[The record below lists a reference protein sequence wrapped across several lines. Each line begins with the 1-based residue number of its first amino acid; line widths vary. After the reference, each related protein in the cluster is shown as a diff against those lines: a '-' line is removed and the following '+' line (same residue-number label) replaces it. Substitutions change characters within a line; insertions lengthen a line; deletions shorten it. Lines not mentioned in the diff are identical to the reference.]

1 MASWTWIVCS
11 FTSKDKSGWLWI
23 ATQLILSMRNCW
35 LRNSLGNTGWK
46 LHDSLFEF
54 MGICETA
61 WACTFWSTPVW
72 PFPCCAVRPVYLSD
86 TMHLNDIYIYNCKF
100 PTIVSNKIVQNLLQH
115 VSALPPQLLFL
126 VFFECIYSAFGNRLN
141 ISIK

>member
-23 ATQLILSMRNCW
+23 TNQLILSMRNCW

-46 LHDSLFEF
+46 LHDSLFQF

-61 WACTFWSTPVW
+61 WACTFWSTPLW
-72 PFPCCAVRPVYLSD
+72 PFPWCAVRPVYLTD
-86 TMHLNDIYIYNCKF
+86 TIHLNYIYIYNCKF
-100 PTIVSNKIVQNLLQH
+100 PTIVSNKILH
-115 VSALPPQLLFL
+115 CSKPTPT
-126 VFFECIYSAFGNRLN
+126 R
-141 ISIK
+141 ISITSSIIISGFFRMYLLCFW